1 MGIEESSF
9 LWNEM
14 DMGAVLADFQKLF
27 PQYTFD
33 GKAVMGLLL
42 QGKVWTAVKELTG
55 GITGAFQAQ
64 TGEIRALFF
73 AILVL
78 GIAAALFVNF
88 ADLFQDHQVS
98 DIAFYFVYMLLT
110 AVLLRSF
117 ESGAGIVREILESV
131 TTFMKLYI
139 PTYIAAVGSASGI
152 ASATAYYQVLLFIV
166 YLIERGY
173 LTILL
178 PAVYAYVLLT
188 VINGVWM
195 EEKLTLLLELLG
207 KVVSVGIKATLGVIT
222 GFSMLQAM
230 VSPVLDSLQSSMMKK
245 AVSAIP
251 GIGGLTEG
259 MFEMVVGS
267 AILVKNSLGLYIT
280 LVLVLLCLVPLFK
293 LLLLAGVVKISA
305 ALMGII
311 SDKRMTNCADRV
323 GSGNIMLLK
332 LALSSVGMF
341 VIQIAVIAYT
351 TGGRMCGYVHGTV
364 REEGSNDRA
373 YQTDRSVYDRDT
385 DLYPCCCRKAVREIC
400 KNNCG
405 CYCTIAVCQALFL
418 LRRRYHRTM
427 AGGDGADD
435 Q

>member
-1 MGIEESSF
+1 MEESS
-9 LWNEM
+9 LLLKEL
-14 DMGAVLADFQKLF
+14 DMGTVMTDFEKLF
-27 PQYTFD
+27 PEYTFD
-33 GKAVMGLLL
+33 GEAVLELLM
-42 QGKVWTAVKELTG
+42 QGKLWDVVKELG
-55 GITGAFQAQ
+55 SGIAGSFHAQ

-98 DIAFYFVYMLLT
+98 DLAFYFVYMLLT

-117 ESGAGIVREILESV
+117 ESGAGIVRSILESV

-152 ASATAYYQVLLFIV
+152 ASASVYYQVLLFIV
-166 YLIERGY
+166 YLIEWGY

-178 PAVYAYVLLT
+178 PVVYAYVLLT
-188 VINGVWM
+188 VIGGVWM

-207 KVVSVGIKATLGVIT
+207 KVVSVSIKVTLGIIT

-230 VSPVLDSLQSSMMKK
+230 VSPVLDSLQSSVMKK

-267 AILVKNSLGLYIT
+267 AVLVKNSIGLYIT
-280 LVLVLLCLVPLFK
+280 IVLILLCCAPLVK
-293 LLLLAGVVKISA
+293 LLLLSGVVKLGA

-311 SDKRMTNCADRV
+311 SDQRMTSCADRV
-323 GSGNIMLLK
+323 GSGNLMLLK

-341 VIQIAVIAYT
+341 VIQIAVITYT
-351 TGGRMCGYVHGTV
+351 TSGRM
-364 REEGSNDRA
+364 
-373 YQTDRSVYDRDT
+373 
-385 DLYPCCCRKAVREIC
+385 
-400 KNNCG
+400 
-405 CYCTIAVCQALFL
+405 
-418 LRRRYHRTM
+418 
-427 AGGDGADD
+427 
-435 Q
+435 